1 MKNEIIKTK
10 VDLLAPDK
18 VDAAGEFIDFILRK
32 SQEENTKEQ
41 LIKLQAESGPGFF
54 NK

>member
-18 VDAAGEFIDFILRK
+18 VDTVGEFIDFILRK
-32 SQEENTKEQ
+32 SQEENTSEQ
-41 LIKLQAESGPGFF
+41 LIKLQAESGALIF
-54 NK
+54 